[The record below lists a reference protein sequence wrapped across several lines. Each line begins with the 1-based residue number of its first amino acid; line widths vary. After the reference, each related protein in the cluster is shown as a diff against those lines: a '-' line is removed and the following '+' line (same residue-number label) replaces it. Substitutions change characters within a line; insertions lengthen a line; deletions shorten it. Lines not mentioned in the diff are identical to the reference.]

1 MSYDGNGNLLQATA
15 PPSLANVQKT
25 FVYNARNDPTQV
37 TDARGKVTQYGYD
50 GSGNT
55 ASVVQ
60 DGTTVAAYTYDTQGR
75 VETSTDGNGKTTT
88 YGYDANGNVT
98 SVTQPDPDGAGSLSA
113 PVTTFTYDAR
123 GFLLTRVEP
132 LGNVSGGNPSQYTTT
147 FTYNPAGQLL
157 TETDP
162 LGLVTTNAYDD
173 AGRLTT
179 VTDANSHSTTYTYD
193 NANRLLTETGP
204 DPDGSGPLQSPVTT
218 YTYDDAGNKLTE
230 TDSRGNTT
238 TFAYDNA
245 NRLVSE
251 TGPDPDG
258 AGPLTAPVTTYTYDS
273 NSNLASVVEPR
284 GNLQGANPDD
294 YRTTYTYDAAGR
306 LLTTTD
312 PLGNVTMN
320 TYDPVG
326 NLASVRDANNHTTTY
341 TYDAA
346 GRILTVTAPDP
357 DGGGPLS
364 APVTTYTY
372 DGAGNVLTRT
382 DANSHATTSAYDGLS
397 RLISETGPDPDAGGP
412 QTAPLTTYTYDVN
425 GNRLTVTDPNGNA
438 TPASGDGTTTH
449 GYDRANRL
457 TSIDYAD
464 STPDVSFTYDSVG
477 NRLSMAD
484 GSGTETRTYDSLDRL
499 LSVARGTSTFSY
511 QYDVASNVTKR
522 TYPDGIVVDYT
533 YDPLGRM
540 ASVVNGTRTVTYAY
554 DPASNPVTTTLPSQ
568 NGYVETRTYD
578 RAGRLTQVKSVR
590 QGATLA
596 DVTYTRDPVG
606 NPLQETTTG
615 SAPVTKSFG
624 YDQMDRLTSV
634 CFQAGTCPGGSD
646 PFIRWTYDGVGNRLS
661 EQRPSGTTSYTYDAR
676 DRLLSAGATSYTYD
690 ANGNELAA
698 GSRTF
703 TWDLANRLKTTTLA
717 PTTTTYTYDGDGI
730 RTQASTGTTNQS
742 KTNFTWDV
750 NRSLPQVVREASGS
764 NSIYR
769 RYFYGTDLL
778 WMSTLENNSNAFY
791 FHYDPLG
798 SVRNVTAQ
806 GGATQLTYDYEP
818 YGTTR
823 TQTGSSPPNL
833 VKFTGEYE
841 DPTGLYHL
849 RARQYDPGL
858 GRFLQQDPVA
868 GQRAGGY
875 VSSYAYASDRPTVLI
890 DPSGRTFQ
898 SASDGQ
904 IWPYEVTT
912 PEDVGGVRGLSDCA
926 FQDSIEVRKLQGP
939 LSTDASL
946 AQASGCGPGGLGDR
960 VVPDLI
966 FLDACDFHDR
976 CYGGN
981 VVPTTRPRAASATA
995 TSVRRCV
1002 SPVFRST
1009 GGGGGGGCSKVSNG
1023 VCA

>member
-1 MSYDGNGNLLQATA
+1 MLLCASKRLRQ
-15 PPSLANVQKT
+15 LR
-25 FVYNARNDPTQV
+25 RNWGHVTGVRSCIPT
-37 TDARGKVTQYGYD
+37 
-50 GSGNT
+50 
-55 ASVVQ
+55 
-60 DGTTVAAYTYDTQGR
+60 
-75 VETSTDGNGKTTT
+75 
-88 YGYDANGNVT
+88 
-98 SVTQPDPDGAGSLSA
+98 
-113 PVTTFTYDAR
+113 
-123 GFLLTRVEP
+123 
-132 LGNVSGGNPSQYTTT
+132 
-147 FTYNPAGQLL
+147 
-157 TETDP
+157 
-162 LGLVTTNAYDD
+162 
-173 AGRLTT
+173 RLRR
-179 VTDANSHSTTYTYD
+179 SS
-193 NANRLLTETGP
+193 
-204 DPDGSGPLQSPVTT
+204 
-218 YTYDDAGNKLTE
+218 
-230 TDSRGNTT
+230 
-238 TFAYDNA
+238 
-245 NRLVSE
+245 
-251 TGPDPDG
+251 
-258 AGPLTAPVTTYTYDS
+258 
-273 NSNLASVVEPR
+273 
-284 GNLQGANPDD
+284 
-294 YRTTYTYDAAGR
+294 
-306 LLTTTD
+306 
-312 PLGNVTMN
+312 
-320 TYDPVG
+320 
-326 NLASVRDANNHTTTY
+326 
-341 TYDAA
+341 
-346 GRILTVTAPDP
+346 
-357 DGGGPLS
+357 
-364 APVTTYTY
+364 
-372 DGAGNVLTRT
+372 
-382 DANSHATTSAYDGLS
+382 
-397 RLISETGPDPDAGGP
+397 IS
-412 QTAPLTTYTYDVN
+412 
-425 GNRLTVTDPNGNA
+425 
-438 TPASGDGTTTH
+438 
-449 GYDRANRL
+449 
-457 TSIDYAD
+457 
-464 STPDVSFTYDSVG
+464 
-477 NRLSMAD
+477 
-484 GSGTETRTYDSLDRL
+484 SGTETRTYDSLDRL

-849 RARQYDPGL
+849 RARQYDPAS
-858 GRFLQQDPVA
+858 GRLLRPDPA
-868 GQRAGGY
+868 QPALSTPHGSIYSY
-875 VSSYAYASDRPTVLI
+875 VMNRPTVLV
-890 DPSGRTFQ
+890 DPAGLEGVPASPSTQGQNRALLAASPHYPSSPTFRIVTAREFVEHPHFSTSAFRQGRYEYAVKAWWLLTRGPAGTTATLTLELQ
-898 SASDGQ
+898 LKQDGFWFT
-904 IWPYEVTT
+904 IGITRRSVPPGPRNKVTAAAACVPNT
-912 PEDVGGVRGLSDCA
+912 VSTLRGRLD
-926 FQDSIEVRKLQGP
+926 
-939 LSTDASL
+939 TDI
-946 AQASGCGPGGLGDR
+946 DR
-960 VVPDLI
+960 VWDTPFKKKGDEKDVP
-966 FLDACDFHDR
+966 C
-976 CYGGN
+976 
-981 VVPTTRPRAASATA
+981 
-995 TSVRRCV
+995 
-1002 SPVFRST
+1002 SP
-1009 GGGGGGGCSKVSNG
+1009 
-1023 VCA
+1023 